1 MKNFKQITDNG
12 YNECPINDD
21 LETTLY
27 VDAVRTV
34 IKCPWS
40 HFRAHH
46 HPVGPSDIPDDRT
59 LIIFMI
65 KTSS

>member
-27 VDAVRTV
+27 VGAIRTV
-34 IKCPWS
+34 LKRPRSHVRACP
-40 HFRAHH
+40 
-46 HPVGPSDIPDDRT
+46 HPGPTGHSQ
-59 LIIFMI
+59 
-65 KTSS
+65 